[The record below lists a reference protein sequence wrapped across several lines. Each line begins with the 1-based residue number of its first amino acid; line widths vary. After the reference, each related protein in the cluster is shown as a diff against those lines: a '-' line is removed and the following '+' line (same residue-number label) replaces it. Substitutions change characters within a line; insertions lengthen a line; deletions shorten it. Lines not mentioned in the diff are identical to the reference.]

1 MNKPSQAYNYHTLPK
16 SPKERS
22 ASDEQQYAIRK
33 EEQAFKELEQKLERE
48 QAKKEREFQEKV
60 FADCDK
66 WDNRELGA
74 DEAYAKKADMRFGVM
89 AVGGEC

>member
-1 MNKPSQAYNYHTLPK
+1 MNKLSQAYNYHTLPK
-16 SPKERS
+16 SPKERG
-22 ASDEQQYAIRK
+22 ASDEQYAIRK
-33 EEQAFKELEQKLERE
+33 EEQAFKELERKLERE

-74 DEAYAKKADMRFGVM
+74 DEAYAKKADMRFGAMVWS
-89 AVGGEC
+89 GE